1 MKRLQHDECGFA
13 TALNAIGG
21 KWKTSIL
28 WEVTLAPRR
37 FGELRRLLA
46 GISEKVLT
54 QQLRE
59 MEADGLVQR
68 KVFHGA
74 VTRVEYSVTEAGASL
89 NEAVTVL
96 SKWGKAQEA
105 RTRLRQNEM
114 IAG

>member
-37 FGELRRLLA
+37 FGELRRLLP
-46 GISEKVLT
+46 GVSEKVLT

-59 MEADGLVQR
+59 MEADGLIRREVSP
-68 KVFHGA
+68 GA
-74 VTRVEYSVTEAGASL
+74 VQKIEYSVTDIGRSL
-89 NEAVTVL
+89 NEAVTVM
-96 SKWGKAQEA
+96 STWGKAQEKRQAA
-105 RTRLRQNEM
+105 RDV
-114 IAG
+114 AA